1 MRSLYQ
7 VSHLE
12 QQLQRTRAHASET
25 EAQLTRDIAAVKKAK
40 SDELGTVRP
49 LVAEC
54 FAPTRD
60 LSAPP
65 TDLAAS
71 SLFIAW
77 PCDPQ
82 LASRVKQTLARR
94 DEVIADL
101 QGRVATAEAAQ
112 AQMEAALERQRAELL
127 GE

>member
-1 MRSLYQ
+1 ML
-7 VSHLE
+7 
-12 QQLQRTRAHASET
+12 
-25 EAQLTRDIAAVKKAK
+25 
-40 SDELGTVRP
+40 
-49 LVAEC
+49 C
-54 FAPTRD
+54 FAPTHA
-60 LSAPP
+60 L
-65 TDLAAS
+65 LAR
-71 SLFIAW
+71 LR
-77 PCDPQ
+77 PCPELTVHCLADPQ